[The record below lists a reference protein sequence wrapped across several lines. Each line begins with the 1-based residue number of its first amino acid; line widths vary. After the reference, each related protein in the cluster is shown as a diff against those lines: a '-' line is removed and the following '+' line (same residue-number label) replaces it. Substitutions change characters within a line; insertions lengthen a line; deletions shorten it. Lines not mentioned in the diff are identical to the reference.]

1 MSGTDSVQCRTERIP
16 FDVHLKERV
25 MQAAVVSVLLMAGAC
40 GNSSEPLPAP
50 APTRVTTEQSGEV
63 PVCIPSATFHGA
75 ATGAYH
81 HAGHCGGRDYS
92 PVWFLHDCAVYY
104 PGNYAEPY
112 DYREIFNYPWHGPRP
127 PSRSEFV
134 PIDESA
140 RRPRNEIHSAAR

>member
-1 MSGTDSVQCRTERIP
+1 
-16 FDVHLKERV
+16 

-50 APTRVTTEQSGEV
+50 APTQIAVQQPQAV
-63 PVCIPSATFHGA
+63 PVCIPSATHHGSA
-75 ATGAYH
+75 AGAYY

-92 PVWFLHDCAVYY
+92 PVWFLHDCAVFY

-127 PSRSEFV
+127 ASRMETTPF
-134 PIDESA
+134 DESA
-140 RRPRNEIHSAAR
+140 RRSRTEIHSTR